1 MTPAG
6 FLARL
11 RRLAAVLVL
20 LLPAG
25 AARAHLAPDS
35 ARLAVKLAV
44 VPLFSHAYEVE
55 AEYRW
60 ARQLSFS
67 LAPRLVAG
75 TVPASVSPDA
85 NAAGDQVRGY
95 GLGVGARF
103 YFPSVDTRGAKLA
116 GFYLGLKAE
125 FQHLHLRYQQPAW
138 GEDLAPDGLLYYTFR
153 ARDFSETI
161 TRYGGAV
168 TLGYQCQA
176 FHPRVRL
183 DLSAGLQRFQSRS
196 SAGDASRY
204 RSSRTDYSASD
215 PYLTLDL
222 GLGFVVK

>member
-1 MTPAG
+1 MMPTG
-6 FLARL
+6 FFAR
-11 RRLAAVLVL
+11 RWWLAAAFL

-25 AARAHLAPDS
+25 AARAQLAPDS

-44 VPLFSHAYEVE
+44 ARLFSRAYEVE

-60 ARQLSFS
+60 ARQLSLT
-67 LAPRLVAG
+67 LAPRLVTG
-75 TVPASVSPDA
+75 TVPGLVSPDA
-85 NAAGDQVRGY
+85 NAAGDQVRGS

-103 YFPSVDTRGAKLA
+103 YFPSADTRGAKLA
-116 GFYLGLKAE
+116 GFYFGLRAE
-125 FQHLHLRYQQPAW
+125 FQHLRLRYQQPAW

-153 ARDFSETI
+153 PRDFSETI
-161 TRYGGAV
+161 RRYGGAA

-183 DLSAGLQRFQSRS
+183 DLSASLQRFQSRS

-204 RSSRTDYSASD
+204 RSSRTDYGASD
-215 PYLTLDL
+215 PYLTVDL